1 MASDLNLR
9 NQLIHSHSLTQNH
22 YKNQLLPRAK
32 PFAFVTPRIPNY
44 SNHLPPPIPLHSH
57 SASDA
62 HSAAF
67 ANLALRQTNEFNNC
81 DAQTSGQAA
90 IPGQTKLV
98 NDLPL
103 KPESCTGGKHRTQ
116 SKVPKHSKSGTQKSD
131 TEPRNGLNAANGSR
145 YDSSLGLLT
154 KKFISLILEAKDW
167 HPSSERD
174 RKRTA
179 GIGLIEKISK
189 NHIRWKGYDKM
200 GLQELD
206 DQVAML
212 KAENVRLYLEEYSLD
227 DSIRQR
233 QELLRALEEDENY
246 QKYLFLTEADIVS
259 LPCFQNKTL
268 IAIKAPRGSN
278 IEVPEPNEDVVGFLL
293 RQYRMIIRSIIGPID
308 LYLLSHVVDVSSKY
322 NCQHEDMS
330 VKQAK
335 SLDLSASSGH
345 CSVEDAG
352 QSLEHQSNQN
362 KYSEGF
368 SSQATDVSGIQK
380 ITPPDSSILKSA
392 LQICGGA
399 ISISYYL
406 FNKFQFLEFLDVIMQ
421 VEQFEDL
428 SL

>member
-154 KKFISLILEAKDW
+154 KKFISLILEAKDGTL
-167 HPSSERD
+167 HLNETANVLQVQ
-174 RKRTA
+174 KRRIYDITNVLE

-227 DSIRQR
+227 DSIRQK

-308 LYLLSHVVDVSSKY
+308 LYLLSKH
-322 NCQHEDMS
+322 NRQHEDMS

-345 CSVEDAG
+345 CRVEDAG

-368 SSQATDVSGIQK
+368 RSLATDVSGIQK
-380 ITPPDSSILKSA
+380 ITPPDSSIDNDYWFLSDPEV
-392 LQICGGA
+392 
-399 ISISYYL
+399 SIT
-406 FNKFQFLEFLDVIMQ
+406 
-421 VEQFEDL
+421 DL
-428 SL
+428 WRSNIH

>member
-154 KKFISLILEAKDW
+154 KKFISLILEAKDGTL
-167 HPSSERD
+167 HLNETANVLQVQ
-174 RKRTA
+174 KRRIYDITNVLE

-227 DSIRQR
+227 DSIRQK

-246 QKYLFLTEADIVS
+246 QKYLFLTQADIVS

-308 LYLLSHVVDVSSKY
+308 LYLLSKY

-368 SSQATDVSGIQK
+368 RSLATDVSGIQK
-380 ITPPDSSILKSA
+380 ITPPDSSIDNDYWFLSDPEV
-392 LQICGGA
+392 
-399 ISISYYL
+399 SIT
-406 FNKFQFLEFLDVIMQ
+406 
-421 VEQFEDL
+421 DL
-428 SL
+428 WRSNIH

>member
-154 KKFISLILEAKDW
+154 KKFISLILEAKVGTL
-167 HPSSERD
+167 HLNETANVLQVQ
-174 RKRTA
+174 KRRIYDITNVLE

-227 DSIRQR
+227 DSIRQK

-246 QKYLFLTEADIVS
+246 QKYLFLTQADIVS

-308 LYLLSHVVDVSSKY
+308 LYLLSKY

-368 SSQATDVSGIQK
+368 RSLATDVSGIQK
-380 ITPPDSSILKSA
+380 ITPPDSSIDNDYWFLSDPEV
-392 LQICGGA
+392 
-399 ISISYYL
+399 SIT
-406 FNKFQFLEFLDVIMQ
+406 
-421 VEQFEDL
+421 DL
-428 SL
+428 WRSNIH

>member
-154 KKFISLILEAKDW
+154 KKFISLILEAKVGTL
-167 HPSSERD
+167 HLNETANVLQVQ
-174 RKRTA
+174 KRRIYDITNVLE

-227 DSIRQR
+227 DSIRQK

-246 QKYLFLTEADIVS
+246 QKYLFLTQADIVS

-278 IEVPEPNEDVVGFLL
+278 IEVPEPDEDVIGFLQ

-308 LYLLSHVVDVSSKY
+308 LYLLSKQ
-322 NCQHEDMS
+322 NRQHEDMS

-368 SSQATDVSGIQK
+368 RSLATDVSGIQK
-380 ITPPDSSILKSA
+380 ITPPDSSIDNDYWFLSDPEV
-392 LQICGGA
+392 
-399 ISISYYL
+399 SIT
-406 FNKFQFLEFLDVIMQ
+406 
-421 VEQFEDL
+421 DL
-428 SL
+428 WRSNIH

>member
-154 KKFISLILEAKDW
+154 KKFISLILEAKVGTL
-167 HPSSERD
+167 HLNETANVLQVQ
-174 RKRTA
+174 KRRIYDITNVLE

-246 QKYLFLTEADIVS
+246 QKYLFLTQADIVS

-308 LYLLSHVVDVSSKY
+308 LYLLSKY

-368 SSQATDVSGIQK
+368 RSLATDVSGIQK
-380 ITPPDSSILKSA
+380 ITPPDSSIDNDYWFLSDPEV
-392 LQICGGA
+392 
-399 ISISYYL
+399 SIT
-406 FNKFQFLEFLDVIMQ
+406 
-421 VEQFEDL
+421 DL
-428 SL
+428 WRSNIH